1 MTKKKLTYPMEMD
14 ATLCELNIYVC
25 VLPIFFEFYIV
36 RLYLNDWAASTPV
49 VDIAHAIA
57 KLTNYV
63 YVYEREIYQ
72 NAICNAHRMD
82 QLDRLLHCVPR
93 IISLL
98 SARYKNNI
106 LHYKFIAQTLKM

>member
-1 MTKKKLTYPMEMD
+1 MEVD
-14 ATLCELNIYVC
+14 VTLCELNIYVC
-25 VLPIFFEFYIV
+25 VLPIFFEFYVV
-36 RLYLNDWAASTPV
+36 RPYLNDWAASTSV
-49 VDIAHAIA
+49 VYIAHAIA

-82 QLDRLLHCVPR
+82 QLDRPLHSVPR

-106 LHYKFIAQTLKM
+106 LYYKSITQVLKI